1 MRHVIVAGGG
11 NAEDSAPADDVFA
24 RSIHTHQSILYLPIA
39 LDPHRHPY
47 ATCLAWLRSV
57 FGPRGLH
64 NISMWSDITGKTD
77 EDVAPY
83 AAVYIGGGNTFTLL
97 HMFQS
102 TGFLHVLRRFIERG
116 GIVYGG
122 SAGAIMLGRDIRTA
136 AHMDP
141 NDVRV
146 TDSAGLNVLSGHAIW
161 CHYQPADDMHI
172 RAYVGQCGFPVI
184 ALSERAA
191 VSARADQIVAL
202 GYDPTLVFD
211 TQTRQVYGPSALIT
225 L

>member
-1 MRHVIVAGGG
+1 
-11 NAEDSAPADDVFA
+11 
-24 RSIHTHQSILYLPIA
+24 
-39 LDPHRHPY
+39 
-47 ATCLAWLRSV
+47 
-57 FGPRGLH
+57 
-64 NISMWSDITGKTD
+64 
-77 EDVAPY
+77 
-83 AAVYIGGGNTFTLL
+83 
-97 HMFQS
+97 
-102 TGFLHVLRRFIERG
+102 
-116 GIVYGG
+116 
-122 SAGAIMLGRDIRTA
+122 
-136 AHMDP
+136 MDP
-141 NDVRV
+141 NDGRV

-172 RAYVGQCGFPVI
+172 RAYVAQCGFPVI